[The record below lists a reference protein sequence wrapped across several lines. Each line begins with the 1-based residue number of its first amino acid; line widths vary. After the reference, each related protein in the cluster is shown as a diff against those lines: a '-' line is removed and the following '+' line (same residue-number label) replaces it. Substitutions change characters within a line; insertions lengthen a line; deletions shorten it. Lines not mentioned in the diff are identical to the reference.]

1 MALTISTLDNGVAG
15 HKRANRG
22 TLALDASYP
31 AGGYPVTARMF
42 GLANIDFVEFGPRL
56 GYQLEYDASVGT
68 VRVYRPNDFALVP
81 SQPIADVVQVSAG
94 ILGKTTV
101 GAVTARSAAPVE
113 VATATDL
120 SAVTGVAWRAE
131 GV

>member
-42 GLANIDFVEFGPRL
+42 GLANIDFVDFASKL
-56 GYQLEYDASVGT
+56 GYALAYDPSTAT
-68 VRVYRPNDFALVP
+68 VRVYQPNDFALVP
-81 SQPIADVVQVSAG
+81 SQAIGDVVQVRTG
-94 ILGKTTV
+94 VLGKTAT